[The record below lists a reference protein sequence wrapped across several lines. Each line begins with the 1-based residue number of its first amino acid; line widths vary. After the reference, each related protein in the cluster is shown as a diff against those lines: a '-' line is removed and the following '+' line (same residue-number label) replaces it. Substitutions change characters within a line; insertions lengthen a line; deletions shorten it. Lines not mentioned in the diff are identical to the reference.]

1 MQPTPRVVVI
11 GAGFAGLTCA
21 RELKR
26 APVQVAIVD
35 RRNHHLFQPLLY
47 QVATAGLNPG
57 DIAVPI
63 RSFLRRQKNLDV
75 VLAEVAGFDLAR
87 RRVLLGGGET
97 LAYDH
102 LLVATG
108 ATHSYFGKLEWA
120 RFAPGLKNV
129 EDALEIR
136 RRVLLAFEEADRETD
151 PRKREA
157 LLTFVIV
164 GAGPTGV
171 ELSGAIAEIA
181 RHTLASEFRRID
193 PRQAR
198 VVLLEGVG
206 RVLPT
211 YSPDL
216 SDAARRQLESLG
228 VEVRTSA
235 LVTGIDADGVTV
247 GEERVP
253 SRTVLWGAG
262 VAASPLARGLGT
274 ALDPAG
280 RVRVNPDLTV
290 PGRED
295 VYVAGDLALV
305 LQKDGTPVPGVA
317 PAAIQEGR
325 RVARNILATLH
336 GEPRQPFHYWNKGIL
351 STIGRARAVGEV
363 GPFHL
368 KGVVAWFT
376 WLLVHIFFL
385 IGFRNRFAVILQWA
399 WSYATWGR
407 GARLIVDTAEQWQLT
422 ASDFG
427 RQVQARADGGV
438 PHAPAPAPTSPGA
451 LAPGSAEVH
460 H

>member
-1 MQPTPRVVVI
+1 MQPPPHVVVI
-11 GAGFAGLTCA
+11 GAGFAGLACA
-21 RELKR
+21 RALRR
-26 APVQVAIVD
+26 APVRVTIVD

-75 VLAEVAGFDLAR
+75 VLAEVNGFDLDG
-87 RRVLLGGGET
+87 RRVILAGGET
-97 LAYDH
+97 LPYDH

-136 RRVLLAFEEADRETD
+136 RRVLLAFEEADREPD
-151 PRKREA
+151 PRRREA

-171 ELSGAIAEIA
+171 ELAGAIAEIA

-198 VVLLEGVG
+198 VVLLEGVD

-211 YSPDL
+211 YAPDL
-216 SDAARRQLESLG
+216 SDAARRQLETLG

-235 LVTGIDADGVTV
+235 LVTGMDADGVTV
-247 GEERVP
+247 GEQHVP

-262 VAASPLARGLGT
+262 VAASPLARHL
-274 ALDPAG
+274 AAPLDRAG
-280 RVRVNPDLTV
+280 RLKVNPDLTV
-290 PGRED
+290 PGHEN
-295 VYVAGDLALV
+295 VYAAGDLALV
-305 LQKDGTPVPGVA
+305 LQRDGTPVPGVA
-317 PAAIQEGR
+317 PAALQEGR
-325 RVARNILATLH
+325 HVARNISATLH
-336 GEPRQPFHYWNKGIL
+336 GEPRRPFHYWNKGIL

-363 GPFHL
+363 GPFHVRGL
-368 KGVVAWFT
+368 LAWLA
-376 WLLVHIFFL
+376 WLFVHIFFL

-407 GARLIVDTAEQWQLT
+407 GARLIVDTAEQAQLA
-422 ASDFG
+422 ASDAARHG
-427 RQVQARADGGV
+427 QARGDGGAAHAPV
-438 PHAPAPAPTSPGA
+438 PPPTSPAAPAPE
-451 LAPGSAEVH
+451 SAGLRH
-460 H
+460 